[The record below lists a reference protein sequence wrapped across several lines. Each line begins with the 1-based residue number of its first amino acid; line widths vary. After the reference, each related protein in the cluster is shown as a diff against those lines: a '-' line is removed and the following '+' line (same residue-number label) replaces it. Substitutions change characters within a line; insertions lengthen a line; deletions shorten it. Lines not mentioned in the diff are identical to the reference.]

1 MWAGEVR
8 MTNNIEWTDGR
19 GIKRNQC
26 PEHRAMVRGIC
37 DVGGRC
43 WVSNCVAVTRLSSLL
58 QTWVRLLGARYTQS
72 ATKSFRDVVVVRS
85 SPPTLRLPT
94 VCTQWICSTSPSPS
108 HDNRKCKLL
117 PMLSGDSNGGILW
130 YTIKTQDAT
139 VAYHDKHF
147 SGPSLL

>member
-1 MWAGEVR
+1 
-8 MTNNIEWTDGR
+8 
-19 GIKRNQC
+19 
-26 PEHRAMVRGIC
+26 MVRGIC

-130 YTIKTQDAT
+130 YTSKLRMPLTPT
-139 VAYHDKHF
+139 MT
-147 SGPSLL
+147 STSLAPLCYNTPGYSTKRSVTTSK